1 MKPQAHLDA
10 IRLRLI
16 TSPVVTEVVVVRTQD
31 FGDKGYFRA
40 RLVLAN
46 GDFLEV
52 AEFFVIDAGDPVTVE
67 YRFQW
72 MDSARQDLRKRWDN
86 AAHYPNLPGAPHHV
100 HVGDE
105 TTVEPGKPITLLD
118 LINLLEQTI
127 DL

>member
-1 MKPQAHLDA
+1 MISKAD
-10 IRLRLI
+10 
-16 TSPVVTEVVVVRTQD
+16 VVRTQD
-31 FGDKGYFRA
+31 FGNKGYFRA
-40 RLVLAN
+40 RLILAN

-52 AEFFVIDAGDPVTVE
+52 AEFFVVDAGYVVTVE

-72 MDSARQDLRKRWDN
+72 MDSARQVLRKRWDN

-105 TTVEPGKPITLLD
+105 TTVEPGKPISLLD
-118 LINLLEQTI
+118 LIDFLEQTI